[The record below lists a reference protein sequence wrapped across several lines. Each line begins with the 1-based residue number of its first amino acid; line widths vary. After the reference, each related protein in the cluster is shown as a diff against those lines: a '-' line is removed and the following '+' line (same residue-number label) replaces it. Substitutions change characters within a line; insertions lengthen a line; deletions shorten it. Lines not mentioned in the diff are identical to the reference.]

1 MTAGLWE
8 LLFKG
13 VWVTVQLTFLS
24 AVLAAAVAFLVGTA
38 RTSRL
43 WIVRFLAGFYLEVF
57 RGTSA
62 LVLMFWLF
70 FVVPPFLGWQLVPMW
85 AATLAIGLTY
95 GAYGS
100 EIVRGAIAA
109 VPPAQREAA
118 VALGFT
124 PYQRMRLVVLPQAV
138 PEMLPPFNNLL
149 IELLKATA
157 LVSIMGVGDIAF
169 GAQLVRLATGESGKV
184 YGIILVMYFVLA
196 FLLTR
201 GMRLLE
207 RRAKAGVGQ
216 APPKDDSVA
225 RKLTIHEETEQS
237 SAINAAGGARLEA
250 APEEGTT

>member
-8 LLFKG
+8 LLLKG
-13 VWVTVQLTFLS
+13 VWITVQVTVYS
-24 AVLAAAVAFLVGTA
+24 AAVAAAVAFTVGIA

-43 WIVRFLAGFYLEVF
+43 WIVRFLSGLYVEVF

-70 FVVPPFLGWQLVPMW
+70 FVLPPFLGWQLVPMW
-85 AATLAIGLTY
+85 AATLALGLSY

-109 VPPAQREAA
+109 VAPAQREAGI
-118 VALGFT
+118 ALSFT
-124 PYQRMRLVVLPQAV
+124 PWQRLRLIILPQAV

-149 IELLKATA
+149 IELLKGTA

-169 GAQLVRLATGESGKV
+169 GAQLVRLATGESTQV
-184 YGIILVMYFVLA
+184 YSIILVMYFVLA

-201 GMRLLE
+201 GMRGLE
-207 RRAKAGVGQ
+207 RRAKAGIGQ
-216 APPKDDSVA
+216 APEKGGGVA
-225 RKLTIHEETEQS
+225 RKLAIRQETAQS
-237 SAINAAGGARLEA
+237 AGVNVAGGAR
-250 APEEGTT
+250 